1 MTDWNLAFDYAAIFI
16 LILISVWYL
25 HEKRIPMKR
34 HAFFWVFLN
43 TVLFATIFE
52 IGATLA
58 ARYVDIV
65 GYNTFFVILTLQS
78 VFIDLTP
85 LSLAYY
91 LLLNSHTDFVKRR
104 WVPRLF
110 QGCAFVIIAVVV
122 SNYFYRWV
130 FVFEQGKF
138 QVLWGSLITYGIDAA
153 MVITSFVTIL
163 RHKQKFAFLK
173 ASPLSFNFVC
183 GVLAC
188 IFQLVLYVPM
198 LNLMLTLLCLTLF
211 YYQQNTSMVIDGVTK
226 QLNRKFLGEYVN
238 NAFFEEKAFSVIVV
252 AMDDFKM
259 INKTYGVDTGDNLL
273 LQVGSFL
280 EQLKFGQLVFRFGSD
295 QFCVVLP
302 KNRNAMKEVTD
313 HIEERFH
320 HPWYPRGE
328 VSIMMSASICCME
341 CPKDAESF
349 GELVEVIDY
358 SMTVAK
364 KTKKGRVT
372 NADEVELERIQ
383 RDKAIEKAVKTA
395 ISRDD
400 LMVYYQPIFSV
411 EKGVYNSAEA
421 LVRLQDEQLGWIS
434 PDEFIPIAE
443 KNGLIVEMGE
453 IIFKKVCQFIRDF
466 ELCKTAVE
474 YIEVNISPV
483 QLMQYD
489 FADRMIGLMKEFGV
503 KPEQIN
509 IEITETANMSIAA
522 VIEKNIRELV
532 EYGIT
537 LSLDDYGSGNA
548 NIGYINQLPFK
559 LIKIDKGIIWD
570 SFKNSKAGTTLEYTI
585 GMLNALDLYIV
596 AEGVETKEM
605 MERLAEFGCHY
616 MQGWYYSKAVP
627 DSEFMKLI
635 EMS

>member
-1 MTDWNLAFDYAAIFI
+1 MADWNLAFDYAAIFI
-16 LILISVWYL
+16 LILISIWYL
-25 HEKRIPMKR
+25 NEKRIPMKQ
-34 HAFFWVFLN
+34 HAFFWLFLN
-43 TVLFATIFE
+43 AVLLATVCE
-52 IGATLA
+52 VGATLA
-58 ARYVDIV
+58 ARYVDVV
-65 GYNTFFVILTLQS
+65 GYDAFFVILTVQS

-110 QGCAFVIIAVVV
+110 QMFALVIVVV
-122 SNYFYRWV
+122 VISNLFYRWV
-130 FVFEQGKF
+130 FAFEDGRF
-138 QVLWGSLITYGIDAA
+138 QVLWGSVIPYGIDAA
-153 MVITSFVTIL
+153 MVITSYITIL

-173 ASPLSFNFVC
+173 ASPLSFNFIC
-183 GVLAC
+183 GVVAC

-211 YYQQNTSMVIDGVTK
+211 YYQQNSNMVIDGVTK
-226 QLNRKFLGEYVN
+226 QFNRRFLGDYVN
-238 NAFFEEKAFSVIVV
+238 NAFYEDKSFGVVMV

-259 INKTYGVDTGDNLL
+259 VNKTYGVDVGDNLL
-273 LQVGSFL
+273 FQVGGFL
-280 EQLKFGQLVFRFGSD
+280 EQMKSGQLVFRFGSD
-295 QFCVVLP
+295 QFCIVLP
-302 KNRNAMKEVTD
+302 KNKDATMEVAKQ
-313 HIEERFH
+313 IEERFC
-320 HPWYPRGE
+320 HPWYPKGE
-328 VSIMMSASICCME
+328 VSVMMSASICCMQ
-341 CPKDAESF
+341 CPKDARSF

-358 SMTVAK
+358 SMAVAK
-364 KTKKGRVT
+364 KTKKGCIT

-383 RDKAIEKAVKTA
+383 RDKAIEKAVKVA
-395 ISRDD
+395 IDRED

-421 LVRLQDEQLGWIS
+421 LVRLNDEQLGWIS

-443 KNGLIVEMGE
+443 KNGLIIEMGE
-453 IIFKKVCQFIRDF
+453 IIFKKVCRFIRDF
-466 ELCKTAVE
+466 ELYKTAVE

-489 FADRMIGLMKEFGV
+489 FADRIIGMMEQFDV

-509 IEITETANMSIAA
+509 IEITETANMSIAVA
-522 VIEKNIRELV
+522 IEKNIRRLV

-559 LIKIDKGIIWD
+559 IIKIDKGIIWD
-570 SFKNSKAGTTLEYTI
+570 SFKNRKAGTTLEYTI

-605 MERLAEFGCHY
+605 VERLAEFGCHY
-616 MQGWYYSKAVP
+616 MQGWYYSKAIP

-635 EMS
+635 EA

>member
-1 MTDWNLAFDYAAIFI
+1 MVLLA
-16 LILISVWYL
+16 
-25 HEKRIPMKR
+25 
-34 HAFFWVFLN
+34 
-43 TVLFATIFE
+43 TVCE
-52 IGATLA
+52 IGATLTA
-58 ARYVDIV
+58 QYVDVV
-65 GYNTFFVILTLQS
+65 GYDTFFIILTLQS
-78 VFIDLTP
+78 IFIDLTP
-85 LSLAYY
+85 LGLAYY
-91 LLLNSHTDFVKRR
+91 LLLNSHTDFVKSR

-110 QGCAFVIIAVVV
+110 QGCALIIVAVVV

-130 FVFEQGKF
+130 FVFEEEKF
-138 QVLWGSLITYGIDAA
+138 RVLWGSIIPYGIDAA
-153 MVITSFVTIL
+153 MVITSFITIL

-173 ASPLSFNFVC
+173 APPLSYNFVC

-188 IFQLVLYVPM
+188 VCQLLLYVPL

-211 YYQQNTSMVIDGVTK
+211 YYQQNTNMVIDGVTK
-226 QLNRKFLGEYVN
+226 QFNRRFLGDYIN
-238 NAFFEEKAFSVIVV
+238 NAFYEDKQFGVIVV

-259 INKTYGVDTGDNLL
+259 INKTYGVDVGDNLL
-273 LQVGSFL
+273 LQVGRFL

-295 QFCVVLP
+295 QFCIILQ
-302 KNRNAMKEVTD
+302 KNKDAIVEVAKE
-313 HIEERFH
+313 IEGRFS
-320 HPWYPRGE
+320 HPWYPKGE
-328 VSIMMSASICCME
+328 VSVMMSASICCME
-341 CPKDAESF
+341 CPKDARSF
-349 GELVEVIDY
+349 GELVEVVDY
-358 SMTVAK
+358 SMAVAK
-364 KTKKGRVT
+364 KTKKGCIT
-372 NADEVELERIQ
+372 NADEVELDRIQ
-383 RDKAIEKAVKTA
+383 RDKAIEKAVKVA
-395 ISRDD
+395 VDRED
-400 LMVYYQPIFSV
+400 LMVYYQPIFSI

-421 LVRLQDEQLGWIS
+421 LVRLNDDQLGWIS

-443 KNGLIVEMGE
+443 KNGLIIEMGE

-466 ELCKTAVE
+466 ELYKTAVE

-489 FADRMIGLMKEFGV
+489 FADRIIGLMEQYEV
-503 KPEQIN
+503 RPEQIN
-509 IEITETANMSIAA
+509 IEITETANMSIAVA
-522 VIEKNIRELV
+522 IEKNIHRLV

-559 LIKIDKGIIWD
+559 IIKIDKGIIWD

-635 EMS
+635 EV

>member
-25 HEKRIPMKR
+25 NEKRIPMKR
-34 HAFFWVFLN
+34 HSFFWVFLN

-58 ARYVDIV
+58 ARYMNIV

-110 QGCAFVIIAVVV
+110 QGCVFVIVAVVI

-138 QVLWGSLITYGIDAA
+138 QVLWGSVITYGIDAA

-211 YYQQNTSMVIDGVTK
+211 YYQQNTSMVIDGVTN
-226 QLNRKFLGEYVN
+226 QFNRKFLGEYVG
-238 NAFFEEKAFSVIVV
+238 NAFYEEKTFSVIVV

-259 INKTYGVDTGDNLL
+259 INKTYGVDVGDNLL
-273 LQVGSFL
+273 LQVGGFL

-302 KNRNAMKEVTD
+302 KNKNAINEVTNN
-313 HIEERFH
+313 IEERFY

-328 VSIMMSASICCME
+328 VSVMMSASGCCIE
-341 CPKDAESF
+341 CPKDAGSF
-349 GELVEVIDY
+349 GELVEVIDN
-358 SMTVAK
+358 SMAVAK
-364 KTKKGRVT
+364 KTKKGKVI

-395 ISRDD
+395 IARED

-411 EKGVYNSAEA
+411 EKGIYNSAEA
-421 LVRLQDEQLGWIS
+421 LVRLHDEQLGWIS

-443 KNGLIVEMGE
+443 KNGMIIEMGE
-453 IIFKKVCQFIRDF
+453 IIFRKVCQFIRDF

-474 YIEVNISPV
+474 YIEVNTSPV

-489 FADRMIGLMKEFGV
+489 FADKMIALMEQYDV
-503 KPEQIN
+503 KAEQIN
-509 IEITETANMSIAA
+509 IEITETANMSITVA
-522 VIEKNIRELV
+522 IEKNIRKLV
-532 EYGIT
+532 DYGIS

-559 LIKIDKGIIWD
+559 IIKIDKSIIWD
-570 SFKNSKAGTTLEYTI
+570 SFKNNKAGTTLEYTI
-585 GMLNALDLYIV
+585 GMLNALELYIV

-605 MERLAEFGCHY
+605 MERLAVFGCHY

-627 DSEFMKLI
+627 DKEFMKLI
-635 EMS
+635 GMS

>member
-1 MTDWNLAFDYAAIFI
+1 MTDWNLAFDYAALFI
-16 LILISVWYL
+16 LILISIWYL
-25 HEKRIPMKR
+25 NEKRVPMKR
-34 HAFFWVFLN
+34 HTFFWMFLN
-43 TVLFATIFE
+43 TVLLATVCE

-58 ARYVDIV
+58 ARYVDVV
-65 GYNTFFVILTLQS
+65 GYNTFFVLLTLQS
-78 VFIDLTP
+78 IFIDLTP

-110 QGCAFVIIAVVV
+110 QMCALIIVAVVV

-130 FVFEQGKF
+130 FVFEEEKF
-138 QVLWGSLITYGIDAA
+138 QMLWGSVIPYGIDVA

-188 IFQLVLYVPM
+188 ICQLVLYVPM

-211 YYQQNTSMVIDGVTK
+211 YYQQNATMVLDGVT
-226 QLNRKFLGEYVN
+226 QQFNRRFLGDYIN
-238 NAFFEEKAFSVIVV
+238 NAFYEDRHFGVVVV

-259 INKTYGVDTGDNLL
+259 INKTYGVDVGDNLL

-295 QFCVVLP
+295 QFCIILQ
-302 KNRNAMKEVTD
+302 KNKDAITEVAKQ
-313 HIEERFH
+313 IEGRFV
-320 HPWYPRGE
+320 HPWYPKGE
-328 VSIMMSASICCME
+328 VSVMMSASICCME
-341 CPKDAESF
+341 CPKDARSF
-349 GELVEVIDY
+349 GELVEVVDY
-358 SMTVAK
+358 SMAVAK
-364 KTKKGRVT
+364 KTKKGCIT
-372 NADEVELERIQ
+372 NADEVELDRIQ
-383 RDKAIEKAVKTA
+383 RDKSIEKAVKVA
-395 ISRDD
+395 IARED

-421 LVRLQDEQLGWIS
+421 LVRLEDEQLGWIS

-443 KNGLIVEMGE
+443 KNGMIIEMGE

-466 ELCKTAVE
+466 ELHKTAVE

-489 FADRMIGLMKEFGV
+489 FADKMIGLMEQYNV

-509 IEITETANMSIAA
+509 IEITETANMSVA
-522 VIEKNIRELV
+522 VAIEKNIRKLV

-559 LIKIDKGIIWD
+559 IIKIDKSIIWD

-616 MQGWYYSKAVP
+616 MQGWYYSKAIP
-627 DSEFMKLI
+627 DSEFIKLI
-635 EMS
+635 EA